1 MVIRVHFFAWT
12 IFVVLLLSQVFVN
25 IFQSSRHQFIGL
37 SMENFLVFHSLLID
51 KSLCTLI
58 RTQGKHLCTIGIY
71 WIFLP
76 LILSCK
82 ITEHWISHR
91 FIFANGNSSDWSW
104 CHHLLWRYL
113 WALPSCFVVLFLSIG
128 ILLRWVRGSHIS
140 VVLVIFS
147 HIECNIFLCLI
158 S

>member
-12 IFVVLLLSQVFVN
+12 IFVVLLLSQLFVN

-82 ITEHWISHR
+82 ITEHWVPHR
-91 FIFANGNSSDWSW
+91 FIFANGNSSAWSW
-104 CHHLLWRYL
+104 CHHLLWRCL
-113 WALPSCFVVLFLSIG
+113 HNLHKWEMFLVMLLSPPKVWLF
-128 ILLRWVRGSHIS
+128 RAESH
-140 VVLVIFS
+140 
-147 HIECNIFLCLI
+147 CLYAMKTDV
-158 S
+158 